1 MVNQQILNHM
11 EKILQI
17 LIEQYQYD
25 IAVMSQPWM
34 YWWAL
39 VPILVY
45 VAFFF
50 VKWTMLTAPLWLPI
64 ALIVGAA
71 KR

>member
-1 MVNQQILNHM
+1 M